1 MTDPDPLEQ
10 VNKAA
15 KDYTRY
21 VFKNFVSF
29 EHLKDIAEYREAG
42 QKLVFVEN
50 FWNAGRRKVDIVK
63 FVNKKQIWG
72 SVQQLVNEEAYEAMV
87 DSVSENCQDISK
99 EDLLRKFMASYIW
112 TVDIDELVKD
122 IELGVVE
129 RGMTT
134 RGMKRKMN
142 Q

>member
-1 MTDPDPLEQ
+1 M
-10 VNKAA
+10 
-15 KDYTRY
+15 
-21 VFKNFVSF
+21 FKNFVSF

-87 DSVSENCQDISK
+87 DCVSSPFSPNENLRDLSK
-99 EDLLRKFMASYIW
+99 EDLLRKFMRSYIW

>member
-1 MTDPDPLEQ
+1 
-10 VNKAA
+10 
-15 KDYTRY
+15 
-21 VFKNFVSF
+21 
-29 EHLKDIAEYREAG
+29 
-42 QKLVFVEN
+42 
-50 FWNAGRRKVDIVK
+50 
-63 FVNKKQIWG
+63 
-72 SVQQLVNEEAYEAMV
+72 MV
-87 DSVSENCQDISK
+87 DCVSSPFSPNENLRDLSK
-99 EDLLRKFMASYIW
+99 EDLLRKFMRSYIW